1 MGLQIISKTSEV
13 HFRPLIRGLCLRNP
27 GGGEPSDPPPP
38 PSSFLF
44 ISSTSIF
51 RDNPELL
58 LESKVYKPSKVDF

>member
-27 GGGEPSDPPPP
+27 RWGEPSDPL
-38 PSSFLF
+38 SLFLF

-58 LESKVYKPSKVDF
+58 LECTVYKPSKVDF

>member
-27 GGGEPSDPPPP
+27 RWREPSDPL
-38 PSSFLF
+38 SSFLF

-58 LESKVYKPSKVDF
+58 LECKVYKPSKVDF